1 MLRVL
6 SRLCGSNLQKK
17 TSARI
22 QKPRSLQ
29 SNRNQQLPRPS
40 RNDSLIEARALAAYF
55 YALNADG
62 PIIVGPAYVPY
73 HKVIE
78 NDFGEPLP
86 KAGGG

>member
-29 SNRNQQLPRPS
+29 SNREHRLPRPS
-40 RNDSLIEARALAAYF
+40 RNYSLIEARALAAYF
-55 YALNADG
+55 YALNAEG
-62 PIIVGPAYVPY
+62 PTIVGPAFVPY
-73 HKVIE
+73 HEAIE
-78 NDFGEPLP
+78 NDFGESLP
-86 KAGGG
+86 KDGGG